1 MPAQTQQT
9 APKQP
14 RALKHA
20 VELIR
25 RPSVTPEDGGCQ
37 DYIESVLSPLGFK
50 RTRVDCG
57 EVYNSIYTRP
67 GETSGILAY
76 AGHTDVVPT
85 GPEAQWP
92 HPPFAATVEE
102 NVLYGRGAQD
112 MKAGIACWMAALETC
127 LAETDSY
134 LPDLQLLITSD
145 EEGAS
150 VEGTIRLVEY
160 MQEHG
165 KLPDAAIVGE
175 PSSAEH
181 VGDTVRRGRRGVVH
195 VYLNIHG
202 KQGHSAYP
210 QDAENA
216 IHHAVEAAHAIM
228 HIDWG
233 ILTPGFPP
241 TSCQFT
247 QMNSGE
253 GASNVIPGQ
262 AAAFADIRYNPAL
275 NFEQIC
281 QRIKTACPISDIVNL
296 DIRHEAAAFHTP
308 DGPLL
313 DLVCD
318 SIRRISGIE
327 THRDTGGGTSDGRF
341 LASAGIPVVE
351 LGLTNDTIHQI
362 GERVATAELD
372 ELTRIYTDI
381 ITHFEGPT
389 CL

>member
-1 MPAQTQQT
+1 MT
-9 APKQP
+9 AHSHHSERTTPH
-14 RALKHA
+14 ALEHA
-20 VELIR
+20 IELIS

-37 DYIESVLSPLGFK
+37 DYIESVLSPLGFQ
-50 RTRVDCG
+50 RTRIDMGGVI
-57 EVYNSIYTRP
+57 NSIYTRP
-67 GETSGILAY
+67 GEISGILAY

-92 HPPFAATVEE
+92 HPPFAAHVE
-102 NVLYGRGAQD
+102 NSVLHGRGAQD
-112 MKAGIACWMAALETC
+112 MKAGVACWIAAVEAC
-127 LAETDSY
+127 ASGSNPN
-134 LPDLQLLITSD
+134 LPTLQMLITSD
-145 EEGAS
+145 EEGDS
-150 VEGTIRLVEY
+150 VDGTIRLVEH
-160 MQEHG
+160 MQQHG
-165 KLPDAAIVGE
+165 NIPDAAIVGE
-175 PSSAEH
+175 PSSSKQ

-216 IHHAVEAAHAIM
+216 IHHAVEAIHAIM

-233 ILTPGFPP
+233 APLGGFPP

-247 QMNSGE
+247 QLNSGE

-262 AAAFADIRYNPAL
+262 ASAFADIRYNPGL
-275 NFEQIC
+275 NFDQIR
-281 QRIKTACPISDIVNL
+281 QRIEAACPQNSIVSL

-313 DLVCD
+313 ELVCD
-318 SIRRISGIE
+318 SIRRITGIE

-351 LGLTNDTIHQI
+351 LGLTNDRIHQI
-362 GERVATAELD
+362 GERVAIAELD

-381 ITHFEGPT
+381 ITHFKE
-389 CL
+389 